1 MMRITRG
8 LLWGVADAGTEPV
21 WALLIAM
28 GFSVQQMGAN
38 GQVRQCAIF
47 QCSNAIPLAC

>member
-28 GFSVQQMGAN
+28 GFSVKQVGAN
-38 GQVRQCAIF
+38 GLVRQCAIF
-47 QCSNAIPLAC
+47 RCDSAIPLAS